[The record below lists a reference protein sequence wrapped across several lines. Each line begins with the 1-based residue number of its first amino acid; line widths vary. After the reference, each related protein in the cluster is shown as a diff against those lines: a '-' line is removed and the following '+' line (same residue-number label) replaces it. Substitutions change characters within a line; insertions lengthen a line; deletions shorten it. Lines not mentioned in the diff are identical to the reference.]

1 MLRLGRLSSHLAT
14 ATNSVAAE
22 ENWLVAERKAAL
34 AEAPSGC
41 LLTEADSTDVLPL
54 DSPPGKRWGR
64 IQIPFSDNRAG
75 WGNKF
80 VPVCIV
86 NGEQQPASGEHKSAL
101 LMAGNHGDEY
111 ETEITLMKLA
121 REVDPADVKGRLIII
136 PVPSPCN
143 TYAIDT

>member
-1 MLRLGRLSSHLAT
+1 MTAAEQRLRRLSRHIGST
-14 ATNSVAAE
+14 VAANAVAATVDDSA

-41 LLTEADSTDVLPL
+41 LLTETDSTDLLPL

-86 NGEQQPASGEHKSAL
+86 NGEQQPASDEHKSAL
-101 LMAGNHGDEY
+101 LMAGNHGAP
-111 ETEITLMKLA
+111 TGTISFT
-121 REVDPADVKGRLIII
+121 
-136 PVPSPCN
+136 
-143 TYAIDT
+143 